1 MNIDIHIRKEI
12 RDQLENLKHL
22 DIYDSRLRQD
32 EIVLSNVCRV
42 SICKLFVSLPR
53 LVDIVI
59 MLHTR
64 AMH

>member
-1 MNIDIHIRKEI
+1 MINEATRRKM
-12 RDQLENLKHL
+12 RNQKRTKNML
-22 DIYDSRLRQD
+22 DIYDNKLRQD

>member
-1 MNIDIHIRKEI
+1 M
-12 RDQLENLKHL
+12 
-22 DIYDSRLRQD
+22 YDNKLRQD

>member
-1 MNIDIHIRKEI
+1 MKRDIRRKM
-12 RDQLENLKHL
+12 RNQKRTKNML
-22 DIYDSRLRQD
+22 DIYDNKLRQD

>member
-1 MNIDIHIRKEI
+1 MKQESAEKNKRSIRELKNI
-12 RDQLENLKHL
+12 L
-22 DIYDSRLRQD
+22 DMYDSKLRQD